1 MCASITDNILRDP
14 EVSDNMGKQKF
25 SSHKS
30 YGWTSQWDES
40 ERLGE
45 LVCDTQNGGVALGHW
60 RSVIKSTA
68 MCDQVFVVWAM
79 AGVFQLVR
87 FVGPWL
93 GHTWSMKKLYN
104 VHLFICWATS
114 IWFAEVDRCVVYWG
128 RLVARELCAHLISC
142 KHRRAGTNNLLEG
155 HIQGICC
162 GGVQKKLCPVPR
174 IWLPKCMTGEE

>member
-1 MCASITDNILRDP
+1 MCASVTDNILRDP

-87 FVGPWL
+87 FVGPPHMEHEETVQCTSVHML
-93 GHTWSMKKLYN
+93 GHQY
-104 VHLFICWATS
+104 
-114 IWFAEVDRCVVYWG
+114 
-128 RLVARELCAHLISC
+128 LVCRS
-142 KHRRAGTNNLLEG
+142 
-155 HIQGICC
+155 
-162 GGVQKKLCPVPR
+162 
-174 IWLPKCMTGEE
+174 